1 MKKIFLILFI
11 SVFYISSANAICLFN
26 CKTPGKIF
34 SLFSEDDNQKG
45 FSGFDPSSSGCVYN
59 EFGQKVKC
67 ASYKYNDS
75 KNSGSYA
82 KAKSKCIKKLKKY
95 VKENYTLEGCY

>member
-11 SVFYISSANAICLFN
+11 SIFYINSANAICLFN
-26 CKTPGKIF
+26 CKTPGLIF
-34 SLFSEDDNQKG
+34 SIFSEGDDSKE
-45 FSGFDPSSSGCVYN
+45 FLGFDPSSSGCVYN
-59 EFGQKVKC
+59 EFGKKVKC

-95 VKENYTLEGCY
+95 VKKNYTLEGCY